1 MQSGVIKINISDSKN
16 SKITGTHAGNA
27 SERRLDLNPTAREIL
42 LKACR
47 MYRARIPIYLQSKQ
61 AEIQIVDNIIQKLT

>member
-1 MQSGVIKINISDSKN
+1 MTKINVSDSKN
-16 SKITGTHAGNA
+16 SKVAGYQA
-27 SERRLDLNPTAREIL
+27 GDEFKRSIDLSLADREIL

-61 AEIQIVDNIIQKLT
+61 GEIQRVDNIIQKLT